1 MDKKNTTSSAQT
13 AALVDAL
20 ETLLDL
26 FRDGRVEELDEKE
39 LAAYQKAED
48 ALRGY
53 YDTHKTVA
61 GHSCHGSHKTGN
73 LFFCQKCNQIHDLP
87 RNPEN

>member
-48 ALRGY
+48 ALAHPATAY
-53 YDTHKTVA
+53 
-61 GHSCHGSHKTGN
+61 
-73 LFFCQKCNQIHDLP
+73 
-87 RNPEN
+87 